1 MSCSGHKQRRWV
13 LAAIALASLVSNQS
27 ASAANSSATELS
39 REQAEWLERVA
50 LLILPHEREYFLSLR
65 EPFRRDA
72 FISAFWQSRD
82 PDTETARNEFRRG
95 WDDRVDTALE
105 RYGTVTDARS
115 VMLLFNGEPGRFR
128 LPDGRVVERCY
139 EIRERME
146 VWFYGGSLKTDQAFV
161 VILYEPE
168 FPEGSDYRIWLNREV
183 MKPAKR
189 WRLPVTNPSLFCD
202 DNTYGWAMRTITDM
216 GWNFYRTLIEELTAI
231 PKPNSREWVETFH
244 TRTTLL
250 PDDVETFETGIEFD
264 FPGRNQ
270 NRVAMRGVVTIPAS
284 LASTQEV
291 KGQEL
296 HDFLITGEVVR
307 DDQLF
312 DSFRYRFEIPAND
325 QDDKVPLVFQRYLRP
340 GPVRLLLK
348 IEDLLSRR
356 FSRFDQIVE
365 IPEPDQLESVRVA
378 PDSELFRRLDEA
390 RLAAERGQTTL
401 RILPP
406 PERQIMVGALRIST
420 VSAGEFDKVTFFLDG
435 SPLLTKRRPPFSVEV
450 NLGEMAA
457 SHRLRVVAYDEE
469 GAEIAS
475 DEIVINQGG
484 QRFRVRLIE
493 PRADR
498 TYEKSLSAVVQVE
511 VPDGQQLERV
521 EIFLDEQR
529 MATLYQPPF
538 VQAVLLERQGMAY
551 LRAVGYLE
559 DGNSTEDVV
568 FINAP
573 EYFERLDVQFVE
585 LYASV
590 TGDGG
595 RPLLDLGR
603 QDFAVWEDGERQ
615 EIRRFEY
622 VRDLPI
628 HAALLIDTSASM
640 EESLSQ
646 VAKAAGTFL
655 EEAIEPKDRVT
666 LMGFDSRPRVE
677 TRFTNDVSELA
688 GALAR
693 LRSGGGTAIYD
704 SLVYALH
711 YFDGVKGPKVL
722 LLLSD
727 GKDEASHF
735 DLDGALA
742 VAHRI
747 GVTVYVIGLRELARD
762 KTAKKLLHRIARET
776 GGRSFFI
783 EDTAELPAIYQA
795 IQEDLRSQ
803 YFIAYQSTSDKDPAE
818 LRLIRVEVDRRGAE
832 VRTLNGYYP

>member
-1 MSCSGHKQRRWV
+1 
-13 LAAIALASLVSNQS
+13 
-27 ASAANSSATELS
+27 
-39 REQAEWLERVA
+39 
-50 LLILPHEREYFLSLR
+50 
-65 EPFRRDA
+65 
-72 FISAFWQSRD
+72 
-82 PDTETARNEFRRG
+82 
-95 WDDRVDTALE
+95 
-105 RYGTVTDARS
+105 
-115 VMLLFNGEPGRFR
+115 
-128 LPDGRVVERCY
+128 
-139 EIRERME
+139 
-146 VWFYGGSLKTDQAFV
+146 
-161 VILYEPE
+161 
-168 FPEGSDYRIWLNREV
+168 
-183 MKPAKR
+183 
-189 WRLPVTNPSLFCD
+189 
-202 DNTYGWAMRTITDM
+202 
-216 GWNFYRTLIEELTAI
+216 
-231 PKPNSREWVETFH
+231 
-244 TRTTLL
+244 
-250 PDDVETFETGIEFD
+250 
-264 FPGRNQ
+264 
-270 NRVAMRGVVTIPAS
+270 
-284 LASTQEV
+284 
-291 KGQEL
+291 
-296 HDFLITGEVVR
+296 
-307 DDQLF
+307 
-312 DSFRYRFEIPAND
+312 
-325 QDDKVPLVFQRYLRP
+325 
-340 GPVRLLLK
+340 
-348 IEDLLSRR
+348 
-356 FSRFDQIVE
+356 
-365 IPEPDQLESVRVA
+365 
-378 PDSELFRRLDEA
+378 
-390 RLAAERGQTTL
+390 
-401 RILPP
+401 
-406 PERQIMVGALRIST
+406 
-420 VSAGEFDKVTFFLDG
+420 
-435 SPLLTKRRPPFSVEV
+435 
-450 NLGEMAA
+450 
-457 SHRLRVVAYDEE
+457 
-469 GAEIAS
+469 
-475 DEIVINQGG
+475 VINQGG